1 MLLEGKT
8 ALLTG
13 AARGI
18 GRATALVLAE
28 EGARVAVL
36 DRLAEV
42 QSTAAEIRKLG
53 RDSTAAIIDLSKPD
67 EIQSGIESLR
77 SSFGEIDI
85 LVNNAGIL
93 DNVAPLARMTDEAW
107 EREIAINLN
116 AAFRLI
122 RALAPRMAERKWGRI
137 VSISSL
143 AAVTGLH
150 SQAGYAATKAAL
162 IGLTMSVTLEYARHG
177 VTCNAILPGLVGT
190 DAVRQMPKELLDL
203 GLAAIP
209 ARRLVEP
216 REIGHLVAFLAS
228 DGAASV
234 NGTAIPIDGGL
245 RLNVMPLGSRRES
258 A

>member
-8 ALLTG
+8 VLLTG

-18 GRATALVLAE
+18 GRATAFVLAE
-28 EGARVAVL
+28 EGARVAVV
-36 DRLAEV
+36 DRLADV

-53 RDSTAAIIDLSKPD
+53 RDSMAAIIDLAKPE

-77 SSFGEIDI
+77 TSFGEIDI

-107 EREIAINLN
+107 EREIGINLN

-137 VSISSL
+137 ISISSI

-150 SQAGYAATKAAL
+150 SQAGYAASKAAL
-162 IGLTMSVTLEYARHG
+162 IGLTLTVTLEYARHG

-190 DAVRQMPKELLDL
+190 EKVRQMPEALLDTA
-203 GLAAIP
+203 LAAVP
-209 ARRLVEP
+209 ARRLLEP
-216 REIGHLVAFLAS
+216 REIGYLVAFLAS
-228 DGAASV
+228 DRAAFV
-234 NGTAIPIDGGL
+234 NGAAIPIDGGA
-245 RLNVMPLGSRRES
+245 RLNVMPLGSRREL